1 MYNDDTEVHYVNYT
15 NHGTSQVAP
24 PRNYRSRL
32 TGVMRGSGKR
42 DRTLETRQRFVET
55 SNRISRSNRH
65 HDLGTRHLKKL
76 SDAVFRQTCCNL
88 IVMFARTAVL
98 TAFTLTVAACGG
110 SSSLKI
116 PTQLQSTT
124 SAPAPTTTV
133 ITTTTVSVS
142 PVIVETI
149 PSEVVVEPTTST
161 TTEVPLTSDPL
172 DYIDEQRQLHGRCG
186 EWHDLAMEVGWQES
200 EWETLSTV
208 LYTESRCT
216 VDAWNGHDAGLSQ
229 INQIHKGWAAEMGF
243 SFPDDLFNPA
253 NNLYFAYRLWSSR
266 EEKGLCGWKPW
277 SEPCR

>member
-1 MYNDDTEVHYVNYT
+1 M
-15 NHGTSQVAP
+15 
-24 PRNYRSRL
+24 
-32 TGVMRGSGKR
+32 
-42 DRTLETRQRFVET
+42 
-55 SNRISRSNRH
+55 
-65 HDLGTRHLKKL
+65 
-76 SDAVFRQTCCNL
+76 
-88 IVMFARTAVL
+88 
-98 TAFTLTVAACGG
+98 
-110 SSSLKI
+110 KI

-133 ITTTTVSVS
+133 ITTTTTSVS
-142 PVIVETI
+142 PIVNETI
-149 PSEVVVEPTTST
+149 PGEVIIEPTIST
-161 TTEVPLTSDPL
+161 TTEVPLASDPL

-229 INQIHKGWAAEMGF
+229 INQIHTAWLNEMGLSHPEDMF
-243 SFPDDLFNPA
+243 DPR
-253 NNLYFAYRLWSSR
+253 NNLWFAYKLYSSR